1 MLWSPPPRITL
12 RSGAH
17 VAVIGGG
24 PAGSFFA
31 LLALHY
37 ARQAGLDLH
46 ITIFEPRDF
55 SLSGPWGCNMCA
67 GLIPTQVL
75 RELAEIGLELPERII
90 RAHIHHYTLHTAA
103 GQITLP
109 QPDPDGDVV
118 SVYRGQGPR
127 CAPWPEP
134 ISFDG
139 FLLEAARSQG
149 VEVIPEQVTSVAFRP
164 HPRVTTHR
172 RTVPADL
179 IVLATGVNRHPVHFT
194 DLAYRPPPRRQMA
207 QTELCL
213 GVDVVRT
220 ALGESVHI
228 FLPADGTFIF
238 ATLVPKGPCINV
250 SLLGSDLPVGTL
262 QRFLAR
268 PEVVALLPDASG
280 RACGCRP
287 HIAVGPARPLY
298 ADRFVAIGDAGI
310 TRLYKNGIGT
320 ALRTARQA
328 AYTAVC
334 HGISMTAFHT
344 HYAPLCQEIAQDN
357 RVGQLLFAFTR
368 FFQHHRWLM
377 LPHLR
382 SVAAE
387 QVLPPAERLHS
398 RFLWGMFTGAYPYR
412 QLLAMACH
420 PTLHLRLLCHLLGDQ
435 INGSRTSCTGARFSS
450 MTPIRTQRA
459 GIRGLEEEV

>member
-1 MLWSPPPRITL
+1 
-12 RSGAH
+12 

-31 LLALHY
+31 LFAFHY

-55 SLSGPWGCNMCA
+55 ARSGPWGCNMCA
-67 GLIPTQVL
+67 GLIPMQVL

-90 RAHIHHYTLHTAA
+90 RARIHRYTLHTAA

-149 VEVIPEQVTSVAFRP
+149 AEVIPEQVTSVAFRP
-164 HPRVTTHR
+164 YPRVTTRR
-172 RTVPADL
+172 RTVLADL
-179 IVLATGVNRHPVHFT
+179 IVLAAGVNRHPIHFT

-213 GVDVVRT
+213 GMDAVRT

-250 SLLGSDLPVGTL
+250 SLLGRNLPKDCL
-262 QRFLAR
+262 DHFLGL
-268 PEVVALLPDASG
+268 PEVAALLPGNGG
-280 RACGCRP
+280 RACSCRP
-287 HIAVGPARPLY
+287 RIAVGPARPLY

-328 AYTAVC
+328 AKTAVQ
-334 HGISMTAFHT
+334 HGVSAAAFCAG
-344 HYAPLCQEIAQDN
+344 YAPLCREIAWDN
-357 RVGQLLFAFTR
+357 LAGRFLFAFAQV
-368 FFQHHRWLM
+368 FQHHRRLT
-377 LPHLR
+377 LPHLW
-382 SVAAE
+382 SIAAE
-387 QVLPPAERLHS
+387 QTLPPSQRLHS
-398 RFLWGMFTGAYPYR
+398 RLLWGMFTGVYPYR
-412 QLLAMACH
+412 ELLTMALH
-420 PTLHLRLLCHLLGDQ
+420 PYVQGRLLVSFLRHFAPHLLPRPRLPDRSPGALAGGESFFAAIGLKQNDNPTL
-435 INGSRTSCTGARFSS
+435 
-450 MTPIRTQRA
+450 
-459 GIRGLEEEV
+459 